1 MARLPSAPRK
11 ENCMDFEYLETVHVE
26 VMQDGSILI
35 VGKNGSMRLDRGSL
49 DNSSEF
55 FVAMTARKK

>member
-1 MARLPSAPRK
+1 M
-11 ENCMDFEYLETVHVE
+11 EFEYLETVDVE
-26 VMQDGSILI
+26 IMHDGSILI

-49 DNSSEF
+49 DKSSEF